1 MDITK
6 FHDFNSLVM
15 NLLPMPIRHWLVFFL
30 ATMSALSVQAQN
42 SGWNVVAQVALEPE
56 SVTYPYNP
64 DHDASGAVEAGDLIE
79 FLIYFGNPL
88 GFQVS
93 AEDMATDGTDG
104 TLDLST
110 VLTELASVLIAQ
122 QQEIQALETQLSQQQ
137 QVLALMAPLL
147 SLTPVAERSSYVN
160 DTWRL
165 SGMNVQL
172 DNGVGTTYGEA
183 NGLGNLILGYN
194 EEEGGHRN
202 AEGALMAGELR
213 TGSHNLVLGAGHSYA
228 SNGGLLGGYNNS
240 AFGQGA
246 SLLGG
251 QASLASGAWSSVLG
265 GLDNRAMGSNTCI
278 SGGHSNTASGDRA
291 SVSGGLLNISSGI
304 ATSILGGQYMQ
315 VSEQYE
321 TASGQYDIND

>member
-1 MDITK
+1 
-6 FHDFNSLVM
+6 
-15 NLLPMPIRHWLVFFL
+15 
-30 ATMSALSVQAQN
+30 
-42 SGWNVVAQVALEPE
+42 
-56 SVTYPYNP
+56 
-64 DHDASGAVEAGDLIE
+64 
-79 FLIYFGNPL
+79 
-88 GFQVS
+88 
-93 AEDMATDGTDG
+93 
-104 TLDLST
+104 
-110 VLTELASVLIAQ
+110 
-122 QQEIQALETQLSQQQ
+122 
-137 QVLALMAPLL
+137 
-147 SLTPVAERSSYVN
+147 
-160 DTWRL
+160 
-165 SGMNVQL
+165 MNVQL
-172 DNGVGTTYGEA
+172 DNGGGTTYGEA

-291 SVSGGLLNISSGI
+291 SVSGGLLNISAGI